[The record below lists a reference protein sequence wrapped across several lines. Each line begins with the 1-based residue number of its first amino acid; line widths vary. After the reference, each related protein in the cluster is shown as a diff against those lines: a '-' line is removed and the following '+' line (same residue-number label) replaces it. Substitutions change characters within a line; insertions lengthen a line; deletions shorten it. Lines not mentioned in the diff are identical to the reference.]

1 MGTSCQDACCQS
13 LWEHEV
19 VSIQAAPAYQNELE
33 AFKDETQAPDEPV
46 KPVAGEASPVSENVL
61 VSFGD
66 EAEVCHW
73 ESPAEAS
80 IAIGAAQTGSGS
92 VQPLKLE
99 VEDTKLLRASLL
111 SSVLSRVGTEL
122 RANSLSQTFTEDQA
136 TSLYRKSTEV
146 QKIDYFISHCW
157 QDSRVA
163 KVFALYIH
171 SNLWAAVIL
180 SILVALVSSLLTYWQ
195 VLPVVKAD
203 GMDIFHFPWAFFL
216 GCASFF
222 LALCTWHQI
231 RDLSGFRRHYF
242 LDKFCVH
249 QKDADLK
256 RRGVRAFA
264 GFVAAS
270 QRLLLLWSPRYFTRL
285 WCTLEMAALVTSK
298 KEEGSLPVDII
309 PLTLAHVSVS
319 GWMVAFIV
327 VGTTQINRVIGN
339 PLPDAAIIFISC
351 WTSTY
356 FLTAVLRQYSRDRHA
371 LEKQLQ
377 AFSIHEAECS
387 LNRDRECVENSV
399 LQWFEDVDSCNQ
411 HVRQAVRQQVLSAL
425 GPASHY
431 STRLLVPMVL
441 FFAFNEADYIVG
453 GYYMDNALRKI
464 AAFFGMSA
472 IILSLIPVVYH
483 LPSCFK
489 KEHGRL
495 VDMVINLLMSGSVTT
510 FCAGTFLIRSI
521 VVNPDMP
528 VWVVLIPA
536 FAIAAAMWMQR
547 ASFDCARRS
556 RQSL

>member
-1 MGTSCQDACCQS
+1 
-13 LWEHEV
+13 
-19 VSIQAAPAYQNELE
+19 
-33 AFKDETQAPDEPV
+33 
-46 KPVAGEASPVSENVL
+46 
-61 VSFGD
+61 
-66 EAEVCHW
+66 
-73 ESPAEAS
+73 
-80 IAIGAAQTGSGS
+80 
-92 VQPLKLE
+92 
-99 VEDTKLLRASLL
+99 
-111 SSVLSRVGTEL
+111 
-122 RANSLSQTFTEDQA
+122 
-136 TSLYRKSTEV
+136 
-146 QKIDYFISHCW
+146 
-157 QDSRVA
+157 
-163 KVFALYIH
+163 
-171 SNLWAAVIL
+171 
-180 SILVALVSSLLTYWQ
+180 
-195 VLPVVKAD
+195 
-203 GMDIFHFPWAFFL
+203 
-216 GCASFF
+216 
-222 LALCTWHQI
+222 
-231 RDLSGFRRHYF
+231 
-242 LDKFCVH
+242 
-249 QKDADLK
+249 
-256 RRGVRAFA
+256 
-264 GFVAAS
+264 
-270 QRLLLLWSPRYFTRL
+270 
-285 WCTLEMAALVTSK
+285 MAALVTSK

-483 LPSCFK
+483 L
-489 KEHGRL
+489 
-495 VDMVINLLMSGSVTT
+495 
-510 FCAGTFLIRSI
+510 
-521 VVNPDMP
+521 
-528 VWVVLIPA
+528 
-536 FAIAAAMWMQR
+536 
-547 ASFDCARRS
+547 
-556 RQSL
+556 SLA